1 MSIFNIPIALLVFG
15 IVVAIHELGHFTV
28 AKLNKVTVHEFAVGM
43 GPAIFQKKHNGTDYS
58 LRAIPMGGYVS
69 MEGEDSESDDPN
81 AFCKKSPLQRMSIIF
96 AGPFM
101 NFVLTIVI
109 LILLYLASGIP
120 VNKVGSI
127 VPNSPLSKIDIRVD
141 DEIIFINDISI
152 SSWKDI
158 PTTLQKTNGEIELK
172 VKRDEEVLSF
182 NIMPDEKSNTRTI
195 GLYPKYEKSITKAV
209 PYAFTQT
216 ADMAIQMLN
225 FVLKMFTG
233 KVDFNYV
240 SGPVGI
246 VREVGNSVGLG
257 ISTVLNYIAFI
268 SLNLGIMNLLP
279 IPALDGF
286 RMLTAFSEFITGK
299 KLNKKMEYI
308 VNLSG
313 MIFLIAIML
322 LVTYKDVLKIFSGN

>member
-1 MSIFNIPIALLVFG
+1 MSIFNIIVALLVFG

-58 LRAIPMGGYVS
+58 IRAIPMGGYVS

-109 LILLYLASGIP
+109 LILLYSASGIP

-141 DEIIFINDISI
+141 DEIIAIDDVNI

-158 PTTLQKTNGEIELK
+158 PATLQKTSGEVELK
-172 VKRDEEVLSF
+172 VKRDGEIISF
-182 NIMPDEKSNTRTI
+182 NITPDEKRTI
-195 GLYPKYEKSITKAV
+195 GLYPKYEKTIAKAI

-216 ADMAIQMLN
+216 AEIAIQMLK

-286 RMLTAFSEFITGK
+286 RMLTAFSELVTGK

-313 MIFLIAIML
+313 MVFLIAIML